1 MSKAASWHGLLPV
14 SRWDENKSMEHS
26 TEKPDVHAFFDLATN
41 TASYVVIDPRAK
53 QCAVIDSVMDYEPN
67 GAAISFESADRII
80 AFIKERGLALEWVL
94 ETHAHADH
102 LSAAPYIQGKL
113 GGKIAIGSEIITVQ
127 NVFGKVFNAGTE
139 FQRDGSQFDRLWNDG
154 DVFQIGSIPA
164 RVMHTPGHTP
174 ADVTYLIGDAA
185 FVGDTLFMEDY
196 GTARVDFPGG
206 SAEDMYRSIQK
217 LYTLPDE
224 TRVFVGHDYLPKDGR
239 AEYKWE
245 TTIGAEKAH
254 NVQVSQGVALEEFAE
269 KRNARDKMLGM
280 PRLIIPSIQVN
291 IRAGE
296 LPAAEDNGTTYLKVP
311 LNRFGK
317 K

>member
-1 MSKAASWHGLLPV
+1 MSEKN
-14 SRWDENKSMEHS
+14 NKRSH
-26 TEKPDVHAFFDLATN
+26 PDVETFFDLATN
-41 TASYVVIDPRAK
+41 TATHVVIDPATK

-67 GAAISFESADRII
+67 GATISFESADKII
-80 AFIKERGLALEWVL
+80 AFIQERGLIVQWVL

-113 GGKIAIGSEIITVQ
+113 GGKLGIGKHIVTVQ
-127 NVFGKVFNAGTE
+127 EVFGKIFNAGTE
-139 FQRDGSQFDRLWNDG
+139 FERDGSQFDALWEDG
-154 DVFQIGSIPA
+154 DTFALGSLSV

-174 ADVTYLIGDAA
+174 ADVTYVIGDAA

-217 LYTLPDE
+217 LYELPDD
-224 TRVFVGHDYLPKDGR
+224 TRVFVGHDYLPKGGR
-239 AEYKWE
+239 TEYRFE

-254 NVQVSQGVALEEFAE
+254 NVQVKAGVPLDEFAE
-269 KRNARDKMLGM
+269 KRNARDKTLGM

-291 IRAGE
+291 IRAGQ
-296 LPAAEDNGTTYLKVP
+296 LPGAEENGTTYLKVP
-311 LNRFGK
+311 INTFGK